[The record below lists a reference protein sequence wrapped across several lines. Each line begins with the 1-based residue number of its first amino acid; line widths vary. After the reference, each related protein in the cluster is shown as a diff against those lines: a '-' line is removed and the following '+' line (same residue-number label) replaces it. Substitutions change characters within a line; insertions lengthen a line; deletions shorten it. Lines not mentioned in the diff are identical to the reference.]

1 MYFKLA
7 FKNIKKSYKN
17 YVIYFLTLIFGI
29 CIFYTFNSI
38 ESQSVMMELNEQK
51 QSAFMMAEQ
60 LIGYFSV
67 FIAFV
72 LGFLIVYANNYLIK
86 RRKKEFG
93 IYMTLGME
101 NGSLSKMIFLETLFI
116 GAISLEIGVILGIML
131 SQALSVLTAYMFQVD
146 LTKFQFVFSPLGF
159 KRTVLCFS
167 IIYLVVLIFN
177 FISVRKIKLI
187 DLLTASKRN
196 EKPTIKNL
204 WVSVIL
210 FLVSVGILGIA
221 YYKVIHD
228 GIAFASFNALG
239 LPILLGCIGTFIFFY
254 SLTGFF
260 LKVIQGNKKFYLIDL
275 NMFVMKQIS
284 SKINTTFVSL
294 SFICLMLF
302 LAICTFSGG
311 LGINRAINA
320 DLKDLTKFD
329 VTFWSNSG
337 ENIETLLKEKNIDIS
352 NIAKEDS
359 NMVMY
364 DSGVKYS
371 NFLSKEGMTA
381 MKNYFPVANDND
393 ILVIGENGY
402 NNTLKLL
409 GKEPVNLKENKYL
422 AVGNIDEMKKWVNES
437 LENGNIDQMKKLVN
451 KSSENG
457 NIDQMKKL
465 VNKSSENGKKINIS
479 GKTLEPAN
487 KKYENINLYNFTMK
501 GDILIFVVKDS
512 LLEGLKPVSSRFN
525 MMLKDNSN
533 TKEELES
540 IRDQLVESQV
550 YSITK
555 KEIYDNAAGLGATMA
570 YLGIYLGLIFI
581 ITSAVVLA
589 IQQLTESTDNVER
602 YRLLKEIGVDQK
614 MINKAIF
621 TQVGVYFMLPLSL
634 AIVHSIVGLKISSTI
649 VGVFGNASIM
659 PNIIITAI
667 IFVIIYGGYFLA
679 TYLGAKKN
687 INERS

>member
-116 GAISLEIGVILGIML
+116 GAISLGIGVVLGIML

-260 LKVIQGNKKFYLIDL
+260 LKVIQGNKKFYLRDL

-337 ENIETLLKEKNIDIS
+337 ENIEKLLKEKNIDIS

-359 NMVMY
+359 NMIMY

-393 ILVIGENGY
+393 ILVIGEKGY

-409 GKEPVNLKENKYL
+409 GKEPVNLKENQYL

-437 LENGNIDQMKKLVN
+437 LENGNM
-451 KSSENG
+451 
-457 NIDQMKKL
+457 DQMKKL

-533 TKEELES
+533 TKEELEA

>member
-1 MYFKLA
+1 
-7 FKNIKKSYKN
+7 
-17 YVIYFLTLIFGI
+17 
-29 CIFYTFNSI
+29 
-38 ESQSVMMELNEQK
+38 MELNEQK

-116 GAISLEIGVILGIML
+116 GAISLGIGVVLGIML

-204 WVSVIL
+204 WISVIL

-260 LKVIQGNKKFYLIDL
+260 LKVIQGNKKFYLRDL

-337 ENIETLLKEKNIDIS
+337 ENIEKLLKEKNIDIS

-359 NMVMY
+359 NMIMY

-393 ILVIGENGY
+393 ILVIGEKGY

-409 GKEPVNLKENKYL
+409 GKEPVNLKENQYL

-437 LENGNIDQMKKLVN
+437 LENGNM
-451 KSSENG
+451 
-457 NIDQMKKL
+457 DQMKKL

-479 GKTLEPAN
+479 RKTLEPAN

-533 TKEELES
+533 TKEELEA

>member
-116 GAISLEIGVILGIML
+116 GAISLGIGLVLGIML

-260 LKVIQGNKKFYLIDL
+260 LKVIQGNKKFYLRDL

-337 ENIETLLKEKNIDIS
+337 ENIEKLLKEKNIDIS

-371 NFLSKEGMTA
+371 KFLSKEGMTA

-409 GKEPVNLKENKYL
+409 GKESVNLKENQYL

-437 LENGNIDQMKKLVN
+437 LENGNMDQMKKLVN
-451 KSSENG
+451 KSSEN
-457 NIDQMKKL
+457 
-465 VNKSSENGKKINIS
+465 EKKINIS

-501 GDILIFVVKDS
+501 GDILIFVIKDS

>member
-1 MYFKLA
+1 MYFKLS

-116 GAISLEIGVILGIML
+116 GAISLGIGVVLGIML

-260 LKVIQGNKKFYLIDL
+260 LKVIQGNKKFYLRDL

-337 ENIETLLKEKNIDIS
+337 ENIEKLLKEKNIDIS

-359 NMVMY
+359 NMIMY
-364 DSGVKYS
+364 DSKIKYS

-409 GKEPVNLKENKYL
+409 GKEPVNLKENQYL

-437 LENGNIDQMKKLVN
+437 L
-451 KSSENG
+451 ENG

-533 TKEELES
+533 TKEELEDV
-540 IRDQLVESQV
+540 RDQLVESQV

-589 IQQLTESTDNVER
+589 IQQLTESTDNIER
-602 YRLLKEIGVDQK
+602 YRLLKEIGVDKK

>member
-116 GAISLEIGVILGIML
+116 GAISLGIGVILGIIL

-260 LKVIQGNKKFYLIDL
+260 LKVIQGNKKFYLRDL

-337 ENIETLLKEKNIDIS
+337 ENIENLLKEKNIDTS

-409 GKEPVNLKENKYL
+409 GKEPVNLKENQYL

-437 LENGNIDQMKKLVN
+437 LE
-451 KSSENG
+451 SG

-540 IRDQLVESQV
+540 IREQLVESQV

-634 AIVHSIVGLKISSTI
+634 AIVHSIVGLKISSSI

>member
-116 GAISLEIGVILGIML
+116 GAISLGIGVVLGIML

-146 LTKFQFVFSPLGF
+146 LTEFQFVFSPLGF

-210 FLVSVGILGIA
+210 FLVSVGILGTA

-260 LKVIQGNKKFYLIDL
+260 LKVIQGNKKFYLRDL

-337 ENIETLLKEKNIDIS
+337 ENIENLLKEKNIDIS

-409 GKEPVNLKENKYL
+409 GKEPVNLKENQYL

-437 LENGNIDQMKKLVN
+437 LENGNM
-451 KSSENG
+451 
-457 NIDQMKKL
+457 DQMKKL

>member
-101 NGSLSKMIFLETLFI
+101 NRSLSKMIFLETLFI
-116 GAISLEIGVILGIML
+116 GAISLGIGVVLGIML

-260 LKVIQGNKKFYLIDL
+260 LKVIQGNKKFYLRDL

-337 ENIETLLKEKNIDIS
+337 ENIEKLLKEKNIDIS

-359 NMVMY
+359 NMIMY
-364 DSGVKYS
+364 GSGVKYS

-393 ILVIGENGY
+393 ILVIGEKGY

-409 GKEPVNLKENKYL
+409 GKEPVNLKENQYL

-437 LENGNIDQMKKLVN
+437 LENGNM
-451 KSSENG
+451 
-457 NIDQMKKL
+457 DQMKKL

>member
-116 GAISLEIGVILGIML
+116 GAISLGIGVVLGIML

-210 FLVSVGILGIA
+210 FLVSVGILGVA

-260 LKVIQGNKKFYLIDL
+260 LKVIQGNKKFYLRDL

-284 SKINTTFVSL
+284 SKINTTFVYL

-337 ENIETLLKEKNIDIS
+337 ENIEKLLKEKNIDIS

-359 NMVMY
+359 NMIMY
-364 DSGVKYS
+364 DSKIKYS

-409 GKEPVNLKENKYL
+409 GKEPVNLKENQYL

-437 LENGNIDQMKKLVN
+437 LE
-451 KSSENG
+451 SG

-540 IRDQLVESQV
+540 IREQLVESQV

>member
-116 GAISLEIGVILGIML
+116 GAISLGIGVVLGIML

-260 LKVIQGNKKFYLIDL
+260 LKVIQGNKKFYLRDL

-337 ENIETLLKEKNIDIS
+337 ENIESLLKEKNIDIS

-364 DSGVKYS
+364 DSEVKYS
-371 NFLSKEGMTA
+371 DFLSKEGMTA

-402 NNTLKLL
+402 NDTLKLL
-409 GKEPVNLKENKYL
+409 GKEPVNLKENQYL

-437 LENGNIDQMKKLVN
+437 LE
-451 KSSENG
+451 S
-457 NIDQMKKL
+457 
-465 VNKSSENGKKINIS
+465 GKKINIS

-501 GDILIFVVKDS
+501 GDILILVVKDF

-533 TKEELES
+533 TKEELENV
-540 IRDQLVESQV
+540 RDKLVESQV

-649 VGVFGNASIM
+649 VGVFGNASII

>member
-60 LIGYFSV
+60 LMGYFSV

-116 GAISLEIGVILGIML
+116 GAISLGIGLVLGIML

-260 LKVIQGNKKFYLIDL
+260 LKVIQGNKKFYLRDL

-337 ENIETLLKEKNIDIS
+337 ENIEKLLKEKNIDIS

-371 NFLSKEGMTA
+371 KFLSKEGMTA

-409 GKEPVNLKENKYL
+409 GKESVNLKENQYL

-437 LENGNIDQMKKLVN
+437 L
-451 KSSENG
+451 
-457 NIDQMKKL
+457 
-465 VNKSSENGKKINIS
+465 ENGKKINIS

>member
-60 LIGYFSV
+60 LMGYFSV

-116 GAISLEIGVILGIML
+116 GAISLGIGLVIGIIL
-131 SQALSVLTAYMFQVD
+131 SQALSALTAYMFQVD

-167 IIYLVVLIFN
+167 VIYLVVLIFN

-196 EKPTIKNL
+196 ENPTIKNL

-260 LKVIQGNKKFYLIDL
+260 LKVIQGNKKFYLRDL

-337 ENIETLLKEKNIDIS
+337 ENIENLLKEKNIDIS

-422 AVGNIDEMKKWVNES
+422 AVGNIDEMKKWVN
-437 LENGNIDQMKKLVN
+437 
-451 KSSENG
+451 
-457 NIDQMKKL
+457 
-465 VNKSSENGKKINIS
+465 KSSENGKKINIS

-533 TKEELES
+533 TKEELEA

>member
-116 GAISLEIGVILGIML
+116 GAISLGIGVVLGIML

-210 FLVSVGILGIA
+210 FLVSVGILGIS

-260 LKVIQGNKKFYLIDL
+260 LKVIQGNKKFYLRDL

-337 ENIETLLKEKNIDIS
+337 ENIEKLLKEKNIDIS

-409 GKEPVNLKENKYL
+409 GKESVNLKENQYL

-437 LENGNIDQMKKLVN
+437 LENGNM
-451 KSSENG
+451 
-457 NIDQMKKL
+457 DQMKKL

-533 TKEELES
+533 TKEELEA

>member
-116 GAISLEIGVILGIML
+116 GAISLGIGVILGIIL

-260 LKVIQGNKKFYLIDL
+260 LKVIQGNKKFYLRDL

-337 ENIETLLKEKNIDIS
+337 ENIESLLKEKNIDTS
-352 NIAKEDS
+352 NIAEEDS

-364 DSGVKYS
+364 DSEVKYS
-371 NFLSKEGMTA
+371 DFLSKEGMTA

-393 ILVIGENGY
+393 TLVIGENGY

-409 GKEPVNLKENKYL
+409 GKEPVNLKENQYL

-437 LENGNIDQMKKLVN
+437 LE
-451 KSSENG
+451 S
-457 NIDQMKKL
+457 
-465 VNKSSENGKKINIS
+465 GKKINIS

-533 TKEELES
+533 TKEELENV
-540 IRDQLVESQV
+540 RDQLVESQV

-649 VGVFGNASIM
+649 VGVFGNASII

>member
-60 LIGYFSV
+60 LMGYFSV

-116 GAISLEIGVILGIML
+116 GAISLGIGVVLGIML

-210 FLVSVGILGIA
+210 FLVSLGILGTA

-260 LKVIQGNKKFYLIDL
+260 LKVIQGNKKFYLRDL

-337 ENIETLLKEKNIDIS
+337 ENIENLLNEKNIDIS

-364 DSGVKYS
+364 DSKIKYS
-371 NFLSKEGMTA
+371 SFLSKEGMTA

-409 GKEPVNLKENKYL
+409 GKEPVNLKENQYL

-437 LENGNIDQMKKLVN
+437 L
-451 KSSENG
+451 
-457 NIDQMKKL
+457 
-465 VNKSSENGKKINIS
+465 ENGKKINIS

-533 TKEELES
+533 TKEELEEV
-540 IRDQLVESQV
+540 RDHLVESQV

>member
-17 YVIYFLTLIFGI
+17 YVMYFLTLIFGI

-116 GAISLEIGVILGIML
+116 GAISLGIGVVLGIML

-260 LKVIQGNKKFYLIDL
+260 LKVIQGNKKFYLRDL

-337 ENIETLLKEKNIDIS
+337 ENIENLLKEKNIDIS

-409 GKEPVNLKENKYL
+409 GKEPVNLKENQYL

-437 LENGNIDQMKKLVN
+437 LENGNM
-451 KSSENG
+451 
-457 NIDQMKKL
+457 DQMKKL

-501 GDILIFVVKDS
+501 GDILIFVVKGS

-533 TKEELES
+533 TKEELENV
-540 IRDQLVESQV
+540 RDQLVESQV

-581 ITSAVVLA
+581 ITSAVILA

>member
-116 GAISLEIGVILGIML
+116 GAISLGIGVVLGIML

-260 LKVIQGNKKFYLIDL
+260 LKVIQGNKKFYLRDL

-337 ENIETLLKEKNIDIS
+337 ENIETLLNEKNIDIS

-364 DSGVKYS
+364 DSEVKYS
-371 NFLSKEGMTA
+371 DFLSKEGMTA

-393 ILVIGENGY
+393 TLVIGENGY

-409 GKEPVNLKENKYL
+409 GKEPVNLKENQYL

-437 LENGNIDQMKKLVN
+437 L
-451 KSSENG
+451 ENG

-501 GDILIFVVKDS
+501 GDILIFVVKDF

-533 TKEELES
+533 TKEELENV
-540 IRDQLVESQV
+540 RDKLVESQV

>member
-116 GAISLEIGVILGIML
+116 GAISLGIGLVLGIML

-210 FLVSVGILGIA
+210 FLVSLGILGTA

-260 LKVIQGNKKFYLIDL
+260 LKVIQGNKKFYLRDL

-337 ENIETLLKEKNIDIS
+337 ENIENLLKEKNIDIS

-364 DSGVKYS
+364 DSKIKYS

-409 GKEPVNLKENKYL
+409 GKEPVNLKENQYL

-437 LENGNIDQMKKLVN
+437 LENG
-451 KSSENG
+451 
-457 NIDQMKKL
+457 
-465 VNKSSENGKKINIS
+465 KKINIS
-479 GKTLEPAN
+479 GKTLEPEN

-533 TKEELES
+533 TKEELENV
-540 IRDQLVESQV
+540 RDQLVESQV

-659 PNIIITAI
+659 PNVIITAI

-687 INERS
+687 INERA

>member
-60 LIGYFSV
+60 LMGYFSV

-116 GAISLEIGVILGIML
+116 GAISLGIGVVLGIML

-228 GIAFASFNALG
+228 GIAVASFNVLG
-239 LPILLGCIGTFIFFY
+239 LPIVLGCVGTFIFFY

-260 LKVIQGNKKFYLIDL
+260 LKVIQGNKKFYLRDL

-337 ENIETLLKEKNIDIS
+337 ENIEKLLKEKNIDIS

-359 NMVMY
+359 NMIMY
-364 DSGVKYS
+364 DSKIKYS

-409 GKEPVNLKENKYL
+409 GKEPVNLKENQYL

-437 LENGNIDQMKKLVN
+437 LENGNMDQMKKLVN
-451 KSSENG
+451 KSSE
-457 NIDQMKKL
+457 
-465 VNKSSENGKKINIS
+465 EGKKINIS

-533 TKEELES
+533 TKEELENV
-540 IRDQLVESQV
+540 RDQLVESQV

-589 IQQLTESTDNVER
+589 IQQLTESTDNIER
-602 YRLLKEIGVDQK
+602 YRLLKEIGVDQN

>member
-116 GAISLEIGVILGIML
+116 GAISLGIGVVLGIML

-228 GIAFASFNALG
+228 GIAVASFNALG

-260 LKVIQGNKKFYLIDL
+260 LKVIQGNKKFYLRDL

-337 ENIETLLKEKNIDIS
+337 ENIENLLKEKNIDIS

-409 GKEPVNLKENKYL
+409 GKEPVNLKENQYL

-437 LENGNIDQMKKLVN
+437 LENGNMDQMKKLVN
-451 KSSENG
+451 KSSE
-457 NIDQMKKL
+457 
-465 VNKSSENGKKINIS
+465 EGKKINIS

-589 IQQLTESTDNVER
+589 IQQLTESTDNIER
-602 YRLLKEIGVDQK
+602 YRLLKEIGVDKK

>member
-116 GAISLEIGVILGIML
+116 GAISLGIGVVLGIML

-210 FLVSVGILGIA
+210 FLVSVGILGTA

-260 LKVIQGNKKFYLIDL
+260 LKVIQGNKKFYLRDL

-337 ENIETLLKEKNIDIS
+337 ENIEKLLKEKNIDIS

-371 NFLSKEGMTA
+371 NFLSKEGMTS

-393 ILVIGENGY
+393 ILVIGEKGY

-409 GKEPVNLKENKYL
+409 GKEPVNLKENQYL

-437 LENGNIDQMKKLVN
+437 LENGNM
-451 KSSENG
+451 
-457 NIDQMKKL
+457 DQMKKL

-533 TKEELES
+533 TKEELEA

>member
-116 GAISLEIGVILGIML
+116 GAISLGIGVVLGIML

-210 FLVSVGILGIA
+210 FLVSVGILGTA

-228 GIAFASFNALG
+228 GIAVASFNVLG
-239 LPILLGCIGTFIFFY
+239 LPIVLGCVGTFIFFY

-260 LKVIQGNKKFYLIDL
+260 LKVIQGNKKFYLRDL

-337 ENIETLLKEKNIDIS
+337 ENIEKLLKEKNIDIS

-409 GKEPVNLKENKYL
+409 GKEPVNLKENQYL

-437 LENGNIDQMKKLVN
+437 L
-451 KSSENG
+451 
-457 NIDQMKKL
+457 
-465 VNKSSENGKKINIS
+465 ENGKKINIS

-533 TKEELES
+533 TKEELEEV
-540 IRDQLVESQV
+540 RDQLVESQV

-634 AIVHSIVGLKISSTI
+634 AIAHSIVGLKISSTI

>member
-116 GAISLEIGVILGIML
+116 GAISLGIGVVLGIML

-260 LKVIQGNKKFYLIDL
+260 LKVIQGNKKFYLRDL

-337 ENIETLLKEKNIDIS
+337 ENIENLLKEKNIDIS

-359 NMVMY
+359 NMIMY

-409 GKEPVNLKENKYL
+409 GKEPVNLKENQYL

-437 LENGNIDQMKKLVN
+437 LENG
-451 KSSENG
+451 
-457 NIDQMKKL
+457 
-465 VNKSSENGKKINIS
+465 KKINIS
-479 GKTLEPAN
+479 GKTLEPEN

-533 TKEELES
+533 TKEELEEV
-540 IRDQLVESQV
+540 RDQLVESQV

-649 VGVFGNASIM
+649 VGVFGNSSIM

>member
-67 FIAFV
+67 

-116 GAISLEIGVILGIML
+116 GAISLGIGLVLGIML

-210 FLVSVGILGIA
+210 FLVSVGILGTA

-260 LKVIQGNKKFYLIDL
+260 LKVIQGNKKFYLRDL

-337 ENIETLLKEKNIDIS
+337 ENIENLLKEKNIDIS

-393 ILVIGENGY
+393 ILVIGEKGY

-409 GKEPVNLKENKYL
+409 GKEPVNLKENQYL

-437 LENGNIDQMKKLVN
+437 L
-451 KSSENG
+451 
-457 NIDQMKKL
+457 
-465 VNKSSENGKKINIS
+465 ENGKKINIS

-533 TKEELES
+533 TKEELENV
-540 IRDQLVESQV
+540 RDQLVESQV

>member
-60 LIGYFSV
+60 LMGYFSV

-116 GAISLEIGVILGIML
+116 GAISLGIGVVLGIML

-228 GIAFASFNALG
+228 GIAVASFNVLG
-239 LPILLGCIGTFIFFY
+239 LPIVLGCVGTFIFFY

-260 LKVIQGNKKFYLIDL
+260 LKVIQGNKKFYLRDL

-337 ENIETLLKEKNIDIS
+337 ENIEKLLKEKNIDIS

-409 GKEPVNLKENKYL
+409 GKEPVNLKENQYL
-422 AVGNIDEMKKWVNES
+422 AVGNIDEMKKW
-437 LENGNIDQMKKLVN
+437 
-451 KSSENG
+451 
-457 NIDQMKKL
+457 

-525 MMLKDNSN
+525 VMLKDNSN
-533 TKEELES
+533 TKEELENV
-540 IRDQLVESQV
+540 RDQLVESQV

-589 IQQLTESTDNVER
+589 IQQLTESTDNIER

-659 PNIIITAI
+659 PNVIITAI

>member
-60 LIGYFSV
+60 LMGYFSV

-116 GAISLEIGVILGIML
+116 GAISLGIGLVLGIML

-210 FLVSVGILGIA
+210 FLVSVGILGTA

-260 LKVIQGNKKFYLIDL
+260 LKVIQGNKKFYLRDL

-337 ENIETLLKEKNIDIS
+337 ENIENLLKEKNIDIF
-352 NIAKEDS
+352 NIAKENS

-364 DSGVKYS
+364 DSKIKYS

-393 ILVIGENGY
+393 ILVIGEKGY

-409 GKEPVNLKENKYL
+409 GKEPVNLKENQYL

-437 LENGNIDQMKKLVN
+437 LENG
-451 KSSENG
+451 
-457 NIDQMKKL
+457 
-465 VNKSSENGKKINIS
+465 KKINIS
-479 GKTLEPAN
+479 GKTLEPEN

-533 TKEELES
+533 TKEELENV
-540 IRDQLVESQV
+540 RDQLVESQV

-659 PNIIITAI
+659 PNVIITAI

-687 INERS
+687 INERA

>member
-116 GAISLEIGVILGIML
+116 GAISLGIGVVLGIML
-131 SQALSVLTAYMFQVD
+131 SQGLSVLTAYMFQVD
-146 LTKFQFVFSPLGF
+146 LTKFQFVFSSLGF

-177 FISVRKIKLI
+177 FISVRNIKLI

-210 FLVSVGILGIA
+210 FLVSVGILGTA

-260 LKVIQGNKKFYLIDL
+260 LKVIQGNKKFYLRDL

-337 ENIETLLKEKNIDIS
+337 ENIENLLKEKNIDIS

-409 GKEPVNLKENKYL
+409 GKEPVNLKENQYL

-437 LENGNIDQMKKLVN
+437 LENGNM
-451 KSSENG
+451 
-457 NIDQMKKL
+457 DQMKKL

-533 TKEELES
+533 TKEELEA

>member
-116 GAISLEIGVILGIML
+116 GAISLGIGVVLGIML

-146 LTKFQFVFSPLGF
+146 LTEFQFVFSPLGF

-210 FLVSVGILGIA
+210 FLVSVGILGTA

-260 LKVIQGNKKFYLIDL
+260 LKVIQGNKKFYLRDL

-337 ENIETLLKEKNIDIS
+337 ENIENLLKEKNIDIS

-457 NIDQMKKL
+457 
-465 VNKSSENGKKINIS
+465 KKINIS

-533 TKEELES
+533 TKEELEA

-687 INERS
+687 INERA

>member
-116 GAISLEIGVILGIML
+116 GAISLGIGLVLGIML

-204 WVSVIL
+204 WISVIL
-210 FLVSVGILGIA
+210 FLVSLGILGIA

-260 LKVIQGNKKFYLIDL
+260 LKVIQGNKKFYLRDL

-337 ENIETLLKEKNIDIS
+337 ENIEKLLKEKNIDIS

-409 GKEPVNLKENKYL
+409 GKEPVNLKENQYL

-437 LENGNIDQMKKLVN
+437 L
-451 KSSENG
+451 ENG

-533 TKEELES
+533 TKEELENV
-540 IRDQLVESQV
+540 RDQLVESQV

>member
-60 LIGYFSV
+60 LMGYFSV

-101 NGSLSKMIFLETLFI
+101 NGSLSKMIFLETLLI
-116 GAISLEIGVILGIML
+116 GAISLGIGVVLGIML

-260 LKVIQGNKKFYLIDL
+260 LKVIQGNKKFYLRDL

-337 ENIETLLKEKNIDIS
+337 ENIENLLKEKNIDIS

-381 MKNYFPVANDND
+381 MKHYFPVANDND

-409 GKEPVNLKENKYL
+409 GKEPVNLKENQYL

-437 LENGNIDQMKKLVN
+437 L
-451 KSSENG
+451 
-457 NIDQMKKL
+457 
-465 VNKSSENGKKINIS
+465 ENGKKINIS

-533 TKEELES
+533 TKEELEEV
-540 IRDQLVESQV
+540 RDQLVESQV

-634 AIVHSIVGLKISSTI
+634 AIVHSIVGLKVSSFI

>member
-60 LIGYFSV
+60 LMGYFSV

-101 NGSLSKMIFLETLFI
+101 NGSLSKMIFLETLLI
-116 GAISLEIGVILGIML
+116 GAISLGIGLVLGIML

-204 WVSVIL
+204 WISVIL

-260 LKVIQGNKKFYLIDL
+260 LKVIQGNKKFYLRDL

-337 ENIETLLKEKNIDIS
+337 ENIENLLKEKNIDIS

-359 NMVMY
+359 NMIMY
-364 DSGVKYS
+364 DSKIKYS
-371 NFLSKEGMTA
+371 NFLSKDGMTA

-409 GKEPVNLKENKYL
+409 GKEPVNLKENQYL

-437 LENGNIDQMKKLVN
+437 LENGNMDQMKR
-451 KSSENG
+451 
-457 NIDQMKKL
+457 L

-540 IRDQLVESQV
+540 VRDQLVESQV

-589 IQQLTESTDNVER
+589 IQQLTESTDNIER

-659 PNIIITAI
+659 PNVIITAI

>member
-116 GAISLEIGVILGIML
+116 GAISLGIGVVLGIML

-260 LKVIQGNKKFYLIDL
+260 LKVIQGNKKFYLRDL

-337 ENIETLLKEKNIDIS
+337 ENIENLLKEKNIDIS

-393 ILVIGENGY
+393 ILVIGEN
-402 NNTLKLL
+402 NTLKLL
-409 GKEPVNLKENKYL
+409 GKEPVNLKENQYL

-437 LENGNIDQMKKLVN
+437 LE
-451 KSSENG
+451 S
-457 NIDQMKKL
+457 
-465 VNKSSENGKKINIS
+465 GKKINIS
-479 GKTLEPAN
+479 GKTLESTN

-501 GDILIFVVKDS
+501 GDILIFVVKDF

-533 TKEELES
+533 TKEELENV
-540 IRDQLVESQV
+540 RDQLVESQV

>member
-116 GAISLEIGVILGIML
+116 GAISLGIGVVLGIML

-260 LKVIQGNKKFYLIDL
+260 LKVIQGNKKFYLRDL

-337 ENIETLLKEKNIDIS
+337 ENIEKLLKEKNIDIS

-364 DSGVKYS
+364 DSKIKYS

-393 ILVIGENGY
+393 ILVIGEKGY

-409 GKEPVNLKENKYL
+409 GKESVNLKENQYL

-437 LENGNIDQMKKLVN
+437 LENG
-451 KSSENG
+451 
-457 NIDQMKKL
+457 
-465 VNKSSENGKKINIS
+465 KKINIS
-479 GKTLEPAN
+479 GKTLEPEN

-533 TKEELES
+533 TKEELEEV
-540 IRDQLVESQV
+540 RDQLVESQV

>member
-116 GAISLEIGVILGIML
+116 GAISLGIGVVLGIML

-196 EKPTIKNL
+196 ENPTIKNL

-210 FLVSVGILGIA
+210 FLVSVGILVTA

-260 LKVIQGNKKFYLIDL
+260 LKVIQGNKKFYLRDL

-337 ENIETLLKEKNIDIS
+337 ENIENLLKEKNIDIS

-457 NIDQMKKL
+457 
-465 VNKSSENGKKINIS
+465 KKINIS

-533 TKEELES
+533 TKEELEA

-687 INERS
+687 INERA

>member
-51 QSAFMMAEQ
+51 QLAFMMAEQ

-116 GAISLEIGVILGIML
+116 GAISLGIGVVLGIML

-260 LKVIQGNKKFYLIDL
+260 LKVIQGNKKFYLRDL

-337 ENIETLLKEKNIDIS
+337 ENIENLLKEKNIDIS

-409 GKEPVNLKENKYL
+409 GKEPVNLKENQYL

-437 LENGNIDQMKKLVN
+437 LENGNM
-451 KSSENG
+451 
-457 NIDQMKKL
+457 DQMKKL

-533 TKEELES
+533 TKEELENV
-540 IRDQLVESQV
+540 RDQLVESQV

>member
-116 GAISLEIGVILGIML
+116 GAISLGIGVVLGIML

-196 EKPTIKNL
+196 EKPTIKKL

-210 FLVSVGILGIA
+210 FLVSVGILGVA

-260 LKVIQGNKKFYLIDL
+260 LKVIQGNKKFYLRDL

-364 DSGVKYS
+364 DSEVKYS
-371 NFLSKEGMTA
+371 SFLSKEGMTA

-409 GKEPVNLKENKYL
+409 GKEPVNLKENQYL

-437 LENGNIDQMKKLVN
+437 LENG
-451 KSSENG
+451 
-457 NIDQMKKL
+457 
-465 VNKSSENGKKINIS
+465 KKINIS
-479 GKTLEPAN
+479 GKTLEPEN

-533 TKEELES
+533 TKEELEEV
-540 IRDQLVESQV
+540 RDQLVESQV

-555 KEIYDNAAGLGATMA
+555 KEIYDNVAGLGATMA

>member
-116 GAISLEIGVILGIML
+116 GAISLGIGVVLGIML

-260 LKVIQGNKKFYLIDL
+260 LKVIQGNKKFYLRDL

-337 ENIETLLKEKNIDIS
+337 ENIEKLLKEKNIDIS

-371 NFLSKEGMTA
+371 NFLSKEGMTS

-393 ILVIGENGY
+393 ILVIGEKGY

-409 GKEPVNLKENKYL
+409 GKEPVNLKENQYL

-437 LENGNIDQMKKLVN
+437 LENGNM
-451 KSSENG
+451 
-457 NIDQMKKL
+457 DQMKKL

-533 TKEELES
+533 TKEELEA

>member
-116 GAISLEIGVILGIML
+116 GAISLGIGVVLGIML

-204 WVSVIL
+204 WISVIL

-260 LKVIQGNKKFYLIDL
+260 LKVIQGNKKFYLRDL

-337 ENIETLLKEKNIDIS
+337 ENIEKLLKEKNIDIS

-409 GKEPVNLKENKYL
+409 GKEPVNLKENQYL

-451 KSSENG
+451 KSSEN
-457 NIDQMKKL
+457 
-465 VNKSSENGKKINIS
+465 EKKINIS

-501 GDILIFVVKDS
+501 GDILIFVVNDS

-533 TKEELES
+533 TKEELENV
-540 IRDQLVESQV
+540 RDQLVESQV